1 MRVTISSSSN
11 DAIET
16 KYKES
21 SKKVCEYLASRGW
34 DLNWGSCSISIM
46 GICYDEFGKQN
57 RNMYGFTSPKYQDDI
72 ANLPN
77 AIHDVFE
84 TTFDLKKNIFTA
96 GNMVLFLPGGTGTI
110 SEFFAYLEEVRSND
124 VEKTL
129 VLYNEDHH
137 FDSTIALINDLIA
150 RNFNNDKIFNYFKV
164 ANSFEEFKSIVTELE
179 NNSLYTTKKM

>member
-34 DLNWGSCSISIM
+34 DLNWWSCSISIM

-57 RNMYGFTSPKYQDDI
+57 RKMYGFTSPKYQDDI
-72 ANLPN
+72 DNLPN

-84 TTFDLKKNIFTA
+84 TTFDLKKKEMSEIINPITFTYTEA
-96 GNMVLFLPGGTGTI
+96 IECGGIIPNNVT
-110 SEFFAYLEEVRSND
+110 SLVYYCFKEFN
-124 VEKTL
+124 
-129 VLYNEDHH
+129 
-137 FDSTIALINDLIA
+137 
-150 RNFNNDKIFNYFKV
+150 
-164 ANSFEEFKSIVTELE
+164 
-179 NNSLYTTKKM
+179 